1 MGFLCLKPCSEPNI
15 PRREKGGDS
24 KPRLLSERSSESES
38 DSQNRANRTNR
49 RNKQSPQALET
60 EYGGRLGP
68 TSQTA
73 ASVGFL
79 CLKPCGE
86 LNIPRKV
93 KVKIPS
99 RNSFR
104 NGATRAKPTT
114 SLGQTKEEKEQ
125 ADPSTFETEYGG
137 RLGPTS

>member
-1 MGFLCLKPCSEPNI
+1 VGFLCLKPCSEPNI

-79 CLKPCGE
+79 CLKPCSE
-86 LNIPRKV
+86 PDIPRKKEA
-93 KVKIPS
+93 KVS
-99 RNSFR
+99 GRNLFS
-104 NGATRAKPTT
+104 NAPPRAKPTVK
-114 SLGQTKEEKEQ
+114 LGQPKEEKEQ
-125 ADPSTFETEYGG
+125 AKPSTFETEYDG